1 MQINR
6 EDMLL
11 LTRRMTPKRT
21 SITRIAGCYVDSEGF
36 IDGTFNTDFLKLSPS
51 DKEKNLALAKAIP
64 FAKTNEELKREKF
77 SEKEMGKEGLWQL
90 LWAIRDCG
98 LKTTLCWTFSMSVS

>member
-51 DKEKNLALAKAIP
+51 DKEKIWRLQRHP
-64 FAKTNEELKREKF
+64 FAKNNKELKRENFPRKKW
-77 SEKEMGKEGLWQL
+77 EKEGLCGFF
-90 LWAIRDCG
+90 WAIRDCG
-98 LKTTLCWTFSMSVS
+98 LKTTLYGPFL